1 MSYLGLHKTSPA
13 LELIK
18 RDLSE
23 SMRREVVP
31 LLQRISEDQHYW
43 DSQREGYQA
52 QLGNPAA
59 PRTPALAQEQPAPS
73 LEDQLAAEEMTSQDV
88 YKRFQAMG
96 KDFWPWSEEKYKRVQ
111 GFEKAIETQAK
122 FPI

>member
-23 SMRREVVP
+23 SMRREVAPV
-31 LLQRISEDQHYW
+31 LQRISEDQRYW
-43 DSQREGYQA
+43 ESQNERYKA

-59 PRTPALAQEQPAPS
+59 PRTSALAQEQPAQS
-73 LEDQLAAEEMTSQDV
+73 LEDQLAAEEMTPQEV
-88 YKRFQAMG
+88 YERFQTMG
-96 KDFWPWSEEKYKRVQ
+96 KDFWPWFEEKYKRVQ
-111 GFEKAIETQAK
+111 DLEKAIGTQDK
-122 FPI
+122 FSI